1 MRLKDF
7 AAHSTPKF
15 NIAKLIPIETL
26 PALSR
31 RAASPILLHTSLVL
45 SPEPADT
52 PHKNRLAH
60 QTQLWFGIQVLFSR
74 CCRAQSLHAV
84 IKHTLAGPA
93 TNQFIMASYF
103 CDHITEHRIIRA
115 HSKGRKGRYSLLLTL
130 SLPNPTRVCTRVT
143 ETVKWK
149 QLLHSF
155 TKIRRNWTSFQ
166 PFRKLLNSWL
176 SCWDRMSSIWGQKAN
191 RKKSPVEILAIF
203 VPFALFFFICS
214 QWNTS
219 AFMGFLLL
227 FVIVNVCLVAP
238 SPHSSFPQPRFTSIF
253 QSESFSPWLTP
264 QVLTS
269 ARKCSQAMAAHSDLC
284 LTAHSSPWEIM
295 NGNQPFVKPVLR
307 AVIPEILVPTK
318 HMHKLLQ

>member
-26 PALSR
+26 PALSI

-203 VPFALFFFICS
+203 VPFAPFFFFFYMFSMKYICFYGVFVAVCYCECVLS
-214 QWNTS
+214 CS
-219 AFMGFLLL
+219 LSPFFLPTATIHINIPIRVL
-227 FVIVNVCLVAP
+227 
-238 SPHSSFPQPRFTSIF
+238 QP
-253 QSESFSPWLTP
+253 
-264 QVLTS
+264 
-269 ARKCSQAMAAHSDLC
+269 M
-284 LTAHSSPWEIM
+284 AHSSGFDFSEKMFPSHGCTFWPLPNSTLLTLGNNEWQPTFCKTCVKSSYPW
-295 NGNQPFVKPVLR
+295 NTGTN
-307 AVIPEILVPTK
+307 
-318 HMHKLLQ
+318 